1 MYNFVSNILTKLLII
16 LVFLFLVKNFSMDIL
31 NKNIKFL
38 RKQKGYTQQQ
48 FADFL
53 KIKRSALGAYEEG
66 RAKPNLEV
74 QKAIAKEFGISLDQL
89 LTKNLSAYINQK
101 LLEQGNLPKD
111 LEGKNLRVLSITV
124 DKANNE
130 NIELVSQ
137 KAAAGYLN
145 GFADPEF
152 IEELPRFRL
161 PMLPPGT
168 YRAFEISG
176 DSMLPLQSGSIVL
189 GEYVSD
195 WTHIKDGLTY
205 VIISKSEGVVYKR
218 AFNQVVDTHKLV
230 LRSDNPSYSPFE
242 IDIDDVLEIWQS
254 RLFISY
260 ATPEGNVN
268 MEKMMGMLMELQQE
282 VMRLKEK

>member
-1 MYNFVSNILTKLLII
+1 
-16 LVFLFLVKNFSMDIL
+16 MDIL